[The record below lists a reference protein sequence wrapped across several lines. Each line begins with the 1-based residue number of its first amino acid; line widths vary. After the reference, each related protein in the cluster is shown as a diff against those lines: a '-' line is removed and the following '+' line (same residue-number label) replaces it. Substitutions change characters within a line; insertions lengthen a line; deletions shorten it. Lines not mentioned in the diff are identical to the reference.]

1 MSREKKELILRVV
14 KATNPLL
21 MEIPLLG
28 AWILYYSGQV
38 KLPGNADTVLINGII
53 FFILYYTFGR
63 IYEAF
68 NVYLLRIS
76 EMAYSQ
82 AIAFFLSEAVMYLIY
97 CLFSGRLVNI
107 LPLCLCVLVQCVIAV
122 FWSLFIHRWYYRTF
136 PPQPTTIIYD
146 MRSGKGMEQLI
157 SDWGMGIR
165 FDVKNTVSV
174 NDMQL
179 KDLEGVKVVF
189 LCGIHSH
196 ERNMI
201 CKYCVEHEITVFT
214 IPRVGDLLMSSA
226 VNMHMFHLPMQRI
239 ERCIPVPEYRIVK
252 RIFDFFVSLIAF
264 ILLIPVQLIVILAIK
279 IEDGGPV
286 LFSQERLTKNGRI
299 FKLYKFRSMSVDAEA
314 DGVARLST
322 GAADNRVTKVGKIL
336 RRFRLDEIPQLINII
351 KGEMSIVGPRPE
363 RPEIAAKYEEVL
375 PEFRLRLQ
383 VKAGLT
389 GYAQVYGSYK
399 TEPYDK
405 LQLDLMYIAH
415 PSFFEDLRIMLATIK
430 ILVRVDST
438 EGISEGELTA
448 LKERAHGSGNIVKN

>member
-21 MEIPLLG
+21 MMLPVLAG
-28 AWILYYSGQV
+28 WILYYSNIV
-38 KLPGNADTVLINGII
+38 KLPGNANTVLINAII
-53 FFILYYTFGR
+53 FFILYYSFGR

-82 AIAFFLSEAVMYLIY
+82 ALALILTEAIMYLIY
-97 CLFSGRLVNI
+97 SLFSGRFVNPLPFVAI
-107 LPLCLCVLVQCVIAV
+107 LFFQGIISVL
-122 FWSLFIHRWYYRTF
+122 WSLFIHRWYYKTF

-146 MRSGKGMEQLI
+146 MRSGRGMEQLI

-165 FDVKNTVSV
+165 FNVINTVSV
-174 NDMQL
+174 NDM
-179 KDLEGVKVVF
+179 KLEHLRDVKVIF

-201 CKYCVEHEITVFT
+201 CKYCVENEITVFT

-239 ERCIPVPEYRIVK
+239 ERCIPVPEYRIIK
-252 RIFDFFVSLIAF
+252 RVFDFVVALVAF
-264 ILLIPVQLIVILAIK
+264 IVLLPVQLLVALAIL

-286 LFSQERLTKNGRI
+286 LYRQERLTKNGRV
-299 FKLYKFRSMSVDAEA
+299 FELLKFRSMRTDAEA

-322 GAADNRVTKVGKIL
+322 GSADARVTKVGKIL

-363 RPEIAAKYEEVL
+363 RPEIAAQYEEVL
-375 PEFRLRLQ
+375 PEFKLRLQ

-405 LQLDLMYIAH
+405 LQLDLMYIAR

-448 LKERAHGSGNIVKN
+448 LKERAHGSGNINKN

>member
-1 MSREKKELILRVV
+1 MSREKKELILRVI

-21 MEIPLLG
+21 MMLPVL
-28 AWILYYSGQV
+28 ACWILYYSNMV
-38 KLPGNADTVLINGII
+38 DLPGNGNTVLINAII
-53 FFILYYTFGR
+53 FFILYYSFGR

-82 AIAFFLSEAVMYLIY
+82 GIALILTEVIIYLIY
-97 CLFSGRLVNI
+97 SLFSGGFINP
-107 LPLCLCVLVQCVIAV
+107 LPFVVVLFFQGMISVL
-122 FWSLFIHRWYYRTF
+122 WSLVVHRWYYKTF

-146 MRSGKGMEQLI
+146 MRSGRGMEQLI

-165 FDVKNTVSV
+165 FNVINTVSV
-174 NDMQL
+174 NDM
-179 KDLEGVKVVF
+179 KLEHLRDVKVVF

-201 CKYCVEHEITVFT
+201 CKYCVENEITVFT

-239 ERCIPVPEYRIVK
+239 ERCIPVPEYRIIK
-252 RIFDFFVSLIAF
+252 RVFDFVVALIAF
-264 ILLIPVQLIVILAIK
+264 ILLLPVQSLVALAII

-286 LFSQERLTKNGRI
+286 LYRQERLTKNGRV
-299 FKLYKFRSMSVDAEA
+299 FELLKFRSMRIDAEA

-322 GAADNRVTKVGKIL
+322 GSADSRVTKVGKIL

-363 RPEIAAKYEEVL
+363 RPEIAAQYEEVL
-375 PEFRLRLQ
+375 PEFKLRLQ

-405 LQLDLMYIAH
+405 LQLDLMYIAR
-415 PSFFEDLRIMLATIK
+415 PSLLEDLRIMLATIK

-448 LKERAHGSGNIVKN
+448 LKERAHGSGNINMN

>member
-1 MSREKKELILRVV
+1 MSREKKELILRIV
-14 KATNPLL
+14 KLTNPLF
-21 MEIPLLG
+21 MEIPIML
-28 AWILYYSGQV
+28 AWIYYYNPIVNLPSG
-38 KLPGNADTVLINGII
+38 LDTFLINAII

-82 AIAFFLSEAVMYLIY
+82 AIALILTEFVMYLVY
-97 CLFSGRLVNI
+97 SLFAGRLVNI
-107 LPLCLCVLVQCVIAV
+107 IPFLLCLLVQFMVAV
-122 FWSLFIHRWYYRTF
+122 LWSLFVHRWYYRTF

-165 FDVKNTVSV
+165 FNVVNTVSV
-174 NDMQL
+174 NDMKPEHL
-179 KDLEGVKVVF
+179 DDVKVVF

-214 IPRVGDLLMSSA
+214 IPRIGDLLMSSA

-239 ERCIPVPEYRIVK
+239 ERCIPVPEYRMIK
-252 RIFDFFVSLIAF
+252 RLFDFFVALIAF
-264 ILLIPVQLIVILAIK
+264 IVLIPVQLMVALAIK
-279 IEDGGPV
+279 LEDGGPV
-286 LFSQERLTKNGRI
+286 IFSQERLTKNGKV
-299 FKLYKFRSMSVDAEA
+299 FKLFKFRSMKVDAEA

-322 GAADNRVTKVGKIL
+322 GSADDRVTKVGRFL
-336 RRFRLDEIPQLINII
+336 RRFRLDEIPQLVNII
-351 KGEMSIVGPRPE
+351 IGEMSIVGPRPE
-363 RPEIAAKYEEVL
+363 RPEIAARYEEVL

-405 LQLDLMYIAH
+405 LQLDLMYIAR

-430 ILVRVDST
+430 ILLRVDST

-448 LKERAHGSGNIVKN
+448 LKERAHGSGNITKN

>member
-1 MSREKKELILRVV
+1 MSREKKELILRLV

-21 MEIPLLG
+21 MEIPFLL
-28 AWILYYSGQV
+28 AWILFYNAV
-38 KLPGNADTVLINGII
+38 VNLPNGLDTILINAII

-82 AIAFFLSEAVMYLIY
+82 GIALILTEFIIYLIY
-97 CLFSGRLVNI
+97 CLFAGRLVNVFPFI
-107 LPLCLCVLVQCVIAV
+107 LCLMAQAVIAV
-122 FWSLFIHRWYYRTF
+122 LWSLFIHRWYYRTF

-165 FDVKNTVSV
+165 FNVINTVNV
-174 NDMQL
+174 TDMKPEHL
-179 KDLEGVKVVF
+179 DNVKVVF

-214 IPRVGDLLMSSA
+214 IPRIGDLLMSSA

-239 ERCIPVPEYRIVK
+239 ERCIPVPEYRIIK
-252 RIFDFFVSLIAF
+252 RVFDFLVSLIAF
-264 ILLIPVQLIVILAIK
+264 IVLIPVQLVVAAAIK

-286 LFSQERLTKNGRI
+286 LFSQERLTKNARV
-299 FKLYKFRSMSVDAEA
+299 FKLFKFRSMRVDAEA

-322 GAADNRVTKVGKIL
+322 GDSDDRVTKVGKVL

-351 KGEMSIVGPRPE
+351 MGDMSIVGPRPE

-375 PEFRLRLQ
+375 PEFKLRLQ

-415 PSFFEDLRIMLATIK
+415 PSFFEDLRIMLATLK
-430 ILVRVDST
+430 ILFRVDST

-448 LKERAHGSGNIVKN
+448 LKERAHGSGNITKN

>member
-21 MEIPLLG
+21 MMWPVLAG
-28 AWILYYSGQV
+28 WILYYSNIV
-38 KLPGNADTVLINGII
+38 KLPGNANTVLINAII
-53 FFILYYTFGR
+53 FFILYYSFGR

-82 AIAFFLSEAVMYLIY
+82 ALALILTEAIMYLIY
-97 CLFSGRLVNI
+97 SLFTGRFVNPLPFVLI
-107 LPLCLCVLVQCVIAV
+107 LLFQGIISVL
-122 FWSLFIHRWYYRTF
+122 WSLFIHRWYYKTF

-146 MRSGKGMEQLI
+146 MRSGRGMEQLI
-157 SDWGMGIR
+157 SNWGMGIR
-165 FDVKNTVSV
+165 FNVINTVSV
-174 NDMQL
+174 NDM
-179 KDLEGVKVVF
+179 KLEHLSDVKVVF

-201 CKYCVEHEITVFT
+201 CKYCVENEITVFT

-252 RIFDFFVSLIAF
+252 RVFDFLVSLVAF
-264 ILLIPVQLIVILAIK
+264 IVLIPVQLLVALAILL
-279 IEDGGPV
+279 EDGGPV
-286 LFSQERLTKNGRI
+286 LYSQERLTKNGRV
-299 FKLYKFRSMSVDAEA
+299 FKLLKFRSMRTDAEA

-322 GAADNRVTKVGKIL
+322 GSADARVTKVGKIL

-363 RPEIAAKYEEVL
+363 RPEIAAQYEEVL

-405 LQLDLMYIAH
+405 LQLDLMYIAR
-415 PSFFEDLRIMLATIK
+415 PSFLEDLRIMLATLK

-448 LKERAHGSGNIVKN
+448 LKERAHGSGNINKN

>member
-1 MSREKKELILRVV
+1 MSREKKELVLRLV

-21 MEIPLLG
+21 MEIPLMA
-28 AWILYYSGQV
+28 AWVLYYSNIV
-38 KLPGNADTVLINGII
+38 KMPGNANTVIINGII

-82 AIAFFLSEAVMYLIY
+82 GMALLLSEAVMYLIY
-97 CLFSGRLVNI
+97 CLFSGRIVNI
-107 LPLCLCVLVQCVIAV
+107 LPFMLCLVIQGIIAV
-122 FWSLFIHRWYYRTF
+122 LWSLFIHRWYYRTF

-165 FDVKNTVSV
+165 FNVINTVSV
-174 NDMQL
+174 SDMTPEH
-179 KDLEGVKVVF
+179 LEGVKVVF

-201 CKYCVEHEITVFT
+201 CKYCVENEITVFT

-239 ERCIPVPEYRIVK
+239 ERCIPVPEYRIFK
-252 RIFDFFVSLIAF
+252 RVFDFFASLVAF
-264 ILLIPVQLIVILAIK
+264 FVLIPVQLLVAIAIK
-279 IEDGGPV
+279 LEDGGPV

-299 FKLYKFRSMSVDAEA
+299 FKLLKFRSMRVDAEA

-322 GAADNRVTKVGKIL
+322 GASDNRVTKVGRII

-405 LQLDLMYIAH
+405 LQLDLMYIAR
-415 PSFFEDLRIMLATIK
+415 PSFFEDLRIMLATLK

-438 EGISEGELTA
+438 EGVSEGELTA
-448 LKERAHGSGNIVKN
+448 LKERAHGSGKISKN